1 MPPRQAK
8 WKLLSDEELSNVVR
22 SSNSW
27 TDVAKKVQTSHCGK
41 RLSEFKL
48 AIANRNLSTD
58 HFKGLNYE
66 RKLKPVSELTR
77 GRRNCAILTR
87 MLEDSGRKYICEI
100 CECRKYK
107 PIDNNGRPAWLWQGK
122 ITTLEVDHINGN
134 CGDDS
139 LNNLRFLC
147 TTCHTLTPTY
157 GFKKKRKHCPLD
169 AKQAKRWKKQ
179 DIVINSFCTFGVPVQ
194 PNPSFFEGNYTYK
207 ATNGRRHAHVLRK
220 WILQSGKEYICEMCK
235 CAEYELVDGK
245 WQWEGQELRLQV
257 DHIQPRR
264 SNIDDRVENLRF
276 LCPACHS
283 ITETW
288 KGKAIGV

>member
-157 GFKKKRKHCPLD
+157 GFKKKESIVHWMQN
-169 AKQAKRWKKQ
+169 KQNGGKNKTLSS
-179 DIVINSFCTFGVPVQ
+179 IVFARSEFPC
-194 PNPSFFEGNYTYK
+194 NPIRHFLRAITPTKPQTAVGMHMFSVNGYCKVEKNTSARCANARSMSWSTASGSGRGRNCVCRSTTSSHGG
-207 ATNGRRHAHVLRK
+207 AT
-220 WILQSGKEYICEMCK
+220 
-235 CAEYELVDGK
+235 
-245 WQWEGQELRLQV
+245 
-257 DHIQPRR
+257 
-264 SNIDDRVENLRF
+264 
-276 LCPACHS
+276 
-283 ITETW
+283 
-288 KGKAIGV
+288 